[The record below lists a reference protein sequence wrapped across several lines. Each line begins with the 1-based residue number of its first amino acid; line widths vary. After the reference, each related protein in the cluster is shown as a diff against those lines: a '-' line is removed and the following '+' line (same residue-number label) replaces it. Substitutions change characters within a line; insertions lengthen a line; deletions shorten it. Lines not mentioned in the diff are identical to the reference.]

1 MSFGG
6 LLRYEKNPE
15 KVRMVLNVISI
26 GRPIQRVNKY
36 PKSGSFLD
44 IPKLS
49 HFYSRFFFLHKLSVI
64 SEHHSGGILKM
75 LDDI

>member
-1 MSFGG
+1 MKKSRKSQNGSK
-6 LLRYEKNPE
+6 RK
-15 KVRMVLNVISI
+15 ISI
-26 GRPIQRVNKY
+26 GRPIQRVNKHS
-36 PKSGSFLD
+36 KLGLFFLD

-49 HFYSRFFFLHKLSVI
+49 HFYSRFFFFFLHKLSVI

>member
-15 KVRMVLNVISI
+15 KVRMVLNKRKISI

-49 HFYSRFFFLHKLSVI
+49 HFYSRFFSYTN
-64 SEHHSGGILKM
+64 
-75 LDDI
+75 